1 MATTYNVTT
10 VGERPKD
17 IFVAHITLTTDV
29 GRFKL
34 GGVGPEDEETRSGVT
49 RLRMDRSRIPAL
61 DFSVRPEKRATNK
74 KLRNF
79 SATHKKTFN
88 KYRI

>member
-1 MATTYNVTT
+1 MT

-34 GGVGPEDEETRSGVT
+34 GGDGPEDEETRSGVT
-49 RLRMDRSRIPAL
+49 RLRMDKSRIPAL
-61 DFSVRPEKRATNK
+61 ELSVRPEKETW
-74 KLRNF
+74 
-79 SATHKKTFN
+79 
-88 KYRI
+88 